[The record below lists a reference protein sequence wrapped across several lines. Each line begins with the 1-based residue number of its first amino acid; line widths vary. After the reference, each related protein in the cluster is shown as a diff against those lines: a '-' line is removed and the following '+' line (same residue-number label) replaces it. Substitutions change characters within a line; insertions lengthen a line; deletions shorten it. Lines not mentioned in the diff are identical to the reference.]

1 VGHSATLFSQIYFC
15 PLFLYKSRNR
25 KGKCTMKR
33 LMRDCVEKLKPY
45 PPGKPIEELERELGI
60 TGSIKLASNENPLG
74 PSPKAVK
81 AVTENLKNMHRYPDA
96 DAYYLREK
104 LAGKFGLPINRII
117 VGNGADELIELVA
130 KTFLSP
136 GEEVIIPEHAFLLYE
151 TFALSFD
158 GRAVI
163 VPLSDF
169 SVDLGAM
176 IEAVT
181 PRTKIVFINN
191 PQNPT
196 GKAITRDEISR
207 FLDEFPSDVIVV
219 LDEAYIEF
227 STDPDVGSGLE
238 FLDSYPLLV
247 VLRTFSKI
255 YGLAGLRLGYGFAS
269 EAITESLNRVR
280 QPFNVNSLAQVAGLA
295 ALDDDE
301 FAEKSLALTKQGLAY
316 LYGELDRLGL
326 AYIPTQANFLIIKTP
341 LGARETYERMLKQ
354 GVIIRAMDSYGLED
368 YIRVNVGLA
377 EENSRFIHTLES
389 IIA

>member
-1 VGHSATLFSQIYFC
+1 
-15 PLFLYKSRNR
+15 
-25 KGKCTMKR
+25 MKR
-33 LMRDCVEKLKPY
+33 LMRKCIEKLKPY
-45 PPGKPIEELERELGI
+45 TPGKPIEELERELGI
-60 TGSIKLASNENPLG
+60 YGSIKLASNENPLG
-74 PSPKAVK
+74 PSPKAMR
-81 AVTENLKNMHRYPDA
+81 AVTENLKNMHRYPDGN
-96 DAYYLREK
+96 AYHLREK
-104 LAGKFGLPINRII
+104 LANKFELPMSSIV

-136 GEEVIIPEHAFLLYE
+136 GEAVIIPEHAFLLYE
-151 TFALSFD
+151 TMALSFD

-169 SVDLGAM
+169 SVDLQAM
-176 IEAVT
+176 INAVT
-181 PRTKIVFINN
+181 SHTKIIFINN

-196 GKAITRDEISR
+196 GKALKREEISR
-207 FLDEFPSDVIVV
+207 FLNGLPSDVIVV

-238 FLDSYPLLV
+238 FLDSDRLLV

-269 EAITESLNRVR
+269 EAIINALNRVR
-280 QPFNVNSLAQVAGLA
+280 QPFNVNSLAQVAAMA
-295 ALDDDE
+295 ALDDEE
-301 FAEKSLALTKQGLAY
+301 FVKKTLTLTKEGLTY

-326 AYIPTQANFLIIKTP
+326 TYTPTQANFLLVKTP

-354 GVIIRAMDSYGLED
+354 GVIIRPMDGYGFED
-368 YIRVNVGLA
+368 CIRVNVGLP
-377 EENSRFIHTLES
+377 EENSRFINALER

>member
-1 VGHSATLFSQIYFC
+1 
-15 PLFLYKSRNR
+15 
-25 KGKCTMKR
+25 MKR